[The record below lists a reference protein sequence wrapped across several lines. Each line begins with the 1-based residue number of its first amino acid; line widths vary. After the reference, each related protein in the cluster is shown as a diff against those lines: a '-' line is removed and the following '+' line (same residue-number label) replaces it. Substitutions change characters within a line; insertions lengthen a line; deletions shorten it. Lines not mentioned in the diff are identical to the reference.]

1 MGRGVWGVGICV
13 LGGFLLLVLN
23 ITPWCFNRVSFPSN
37 LTKICWPVWGWGFLD
52 LQIFLDFRV
61 SIFGIFRGVWGP
73 GLLFLLGLGMGA
85 CCNFLLRGVLGC
97 PRVLNFLLWGVSF
110 WGGRGFLEVGVIS
123 PNFWGVLLLALATT
137 V

>member
-1 MGRGVWGVGICV
+1 MV
-13 LGGFLLLVLN
+13 
-23 ITPWCFNRVSFPSN
+23 
-37 LTKICWPVWGWGFLD
+37 
-52 LQIFLDFRV
+52 FRV

-97 PRVLNFLLWGVSF
+97 PRVLNLFECVSF

-123 PNFWGVLLLALATT
+123 PNFWGVLLLALATP
-137 V
+137 VGFSRGVFMRGAFRVLIFLEGGSGFF